1 MNIETG
7 PAPRLPRG
15 FRDIPPEDVLL
26 RERMIASV
34 CSVYRRYGFE
44 PLETPHIEYLDALGK
59 HLPDVDAPDGGVF
72 AFRDDSAE
80 WVALRYDLTAPLA
93 RYVAE
98 HEKEIVFPYRRYQ
111 VGPVFRLEKPGPGR
125 FREFYQ
131 CDFDTVGAGSPA
143 ADAEACCA
151 LADALEAAGVER
163 GGYIVRINNRKA
175 LNGALEAA
183 GVAPASGAES
193 SSDNSLVVLRAIDKL
208 DRVGIDGVIRL
219 LGEGRKD
226 ESGDFT
232 KGAGLSV
239 SQIDSIVRYL
249 RASGDGR
256 SDVCDALFEA
266 VKDSETGREGVS
278 ELRAI
283 HDMLSAAG
291 FGEDRAMFDPLIVR
305 GLAYYTGP
313 VFEAALTFET
323 TDERGEKKQFG
334 SVAGGGRYDTLVER
348 FLGRKVPATGAS
360 IGVDRLMSALKQLLP
375 PDASAY
381 SAPVLVTTMDP
392 SLMPEYQKLVFEI
405 RSAGIP
411 AELFT
416 GSGGFRKQLK
426 YADRRNLPLAVI
438 CGEDEL
444 NAGTVSI
451 KDLLLGREL
460 SKDIK
465 DRASWVDDRPA
476 QVTAPRS
483 ELVATIKKMLSGSD
497 I

>member
-1 MNIETG
+1 MNNETG
-7 PAPRLPRG
+7 PVARLPRG
-15 FRDIPPEDVLL
+15 FRDIPPEDVIL

-59 HLPDVDAPDGGVF
+59 HLPDVDAPEGGVF

-98 HEKEIVFPYRRYQ
+98 HEKDIIFPYRRYQ

-163 GGYIVRINNRKA
+163 GGYIVKINNRKA

-183 GVAPASGAES
+183 GVVSAGDGSA
-193 SSDNSLVVLRAIDKL
+193 SDNSLVVLRAIDKL
-208 DRVGIDGVIRL
+208 DRVGMDGVIRL

-232 KGAGLSV
+232 KGAGLSA
-239 SQIDSIVRYL
+239 SQIDSIVKYL
-249 RASGDGR
+249 QASGAGR
-256 SDVCDALFEA
+256 AAVCDALFEA
-266 VKDSETGREGVS
+266 VKDSEAGREGVS

-283 HDMLSAAG
+283 NDMLSAAG
-291 FGEDRAMFDPLIVR
+291 FGEDRAAFDPLIVR

-375 PDASAY
+375 PDASSL
-381 SAPVLVTTMDP
+381 SAPVLVTAMDP
-392 SLMPEYQKLVFEI
+392 ALMPEYQKLVFEI
-405 RSAGIP
+405 RGAGIP

-416 GSGGFRKQLK
+416 GNGGFRKQLK

-444 NAGTVSI
+444 NSGTVSI

-465 DRASWVDDRPA
+465 DRAAWVENRAA

-483 ELVATIKKMLSGSD
+483 ELIATIKRMLSD
-497 I
+497 NIK